1 MRKELE
7 HVREVIARE
16 GVIASVRR
24 AYASICWRLDARHA
38 AVRAVMRENAAFDRL
53 HGTDTGGEIPLTRL
67 GITPE
72 AARHGNGVY
81 RAISTSHFEDALRL
95 FPHRYE
101 DFVFI
106 DYGSGKGKALML
118 AAAHPYRRII
128 GVEYSP
134 LLHQQARLNL
144 QRARKLVP
152 RHARIE
158 TVCANACDYLPPDD
172 ALVCFFFN
180 PFDAVTWR
188 VVLSRLQNHF
198 LANQRTILIVY
209 LNIRDIS
216 ELGDVF
222 GEFPQFVTVARK
234 QTVQILMTRATA
246 L

>member
-1 MRKELE
+1 MRKELQ
-7 HVREVIARE
+7 HVRDVVARV
-16 GVIASVRR
+16 GVVASLRR
-24 AYASICWRLDARHA
+24 AFASILWRLDTRHA

-95 FPHRYE
+95 FPHRHE

-106 DYGSGKGKALML
+106 DYGSGKGKALLL

-128 GVEYSP
+128 GVEYAP

-144 QRARKLVP
+144 RRARNLVP
-152 RHARIE
+152 RQAQID
-158 TVCANACDYLPPDD
+158 TVCANACDYVPPDD

-180 PFDAVTWR
+180 PFDAATWR
-188 VVLSRLQNHF
+188 VVLSRLQQQF
-198 LANQRTILIVY
+198 QANQRTILIVY
-209 LNIRDIS
+209 LNIRDIT

-222 GEFPQFVTVARK
+222 CEFPQFVTVARK
-234 QTVQILMTRATA
+234 QTVHILMMRA
-246 L
+246 